1 MNLAPRHLERGPATE
16 VSERSIS
23 SFIYAFFVGWE
34 GSSLV
39 VIALVSA
46 VYLAHQVSLPA
57 LISQCAFRLL
67 VLPFYHSYRPSPPGP
82 SGLTAPYQ
90 LPHLPVLLLLTPVPM
105 SPLSALTFSIRM
117 RPYLIYPLTI
127 LNQFYHFNIVK
138 HILHF
143 IALGLAPFNNSYL
156 TSALA
161 VLTFV
166 YFTIL

>member
-1 MNLAPRHLERGPATE
+1 MGGLVARRNRFSQRRLSGP
-16 VSERSIS
+16 S
-23 SFIYAFFVGWE
+23 SQLTRPNKSVR
-34 GSSLV
+34 
-39 VIALVSA
+39 
-46 VYLAHQVSLPA
+46 LPSTGFT
-57 LISQCAFRLL
+57 I
-67 VLPFYHSYRPSPPGP
+67 LPFVSPLPPGP

-105 SPLSALTFSIRM
+105 SPLSALTFPIRM

>member
-46 VYLAHQVSLPA
+46 VYLAHQVSLPV

-67 VLPFYHSYRPSPPGP
+67 VYHFTIRIAPPPRPFRLNRPLPASAPSGFTVINARTHVAPIGFNIFHSHAPLPDLPINHFKPILPF
-82 SGLTAPYQ
+82 
-90 LPHLPVLLLLTPVPM
+90 
-105 SPLSALTFSIRM
+105 
-117 RPYLIYPLTI
+117 
-127 LNQFYHFNIVK
+127 
-138 HILHF
+138 
-143 IALGLAPFNNSYL
+143 
-156 TSALA
+156 
-161 VLTFV
+161 
-166 YFTIL
+166 